1 MEVVIFDLIIVVDDS
16 IESLNILLEPTEDY
30 GKKVDI
36 SSLDFDLI
44 EKEFLRFESKNSLV
58 QSLKQKIES
67 KLNQML
73 SNNPLRI
80 DYYEKYKEIIDE
92 YNKGKEAVTIEE
104 TFERL
109 LNFVKDLSEE
119 DARAKK
125 EDLSEPQLAIF
136 DLLRKGKKLTTRER
150 NKVKDIATE
159 LLESLDDK
167 ELKVNHWM
175 DKPQTSAAV
184 KTAINNYLFKEL
196 PYPTYEEDDIENKSF
211 LIFDYLRMSYGAVG

>member
-1 MEVVIFDLIIVVDDS
+1 MRQVQDVVDDS

-30 GKKVDI
+30 GKKIDI

-44 EKEFLRFESKNSLV
+44 EKEFLKFENKNSMV
-58 QSLKQKIES
+58 QSLKQKIET

-73 SNNPLRI
+73 NNNPLRI
-80 DYYEKYKEIIDE
+80 DYYEQYKAIIDE
-92 YNKGKEAVTIEE
+92 YNKGKDTITIEE

-109 LNFVKDLSEE
+109 LNFVRDLSEE

-125 EDLSEPQLAIF
+125 EDLNEGQLAIF
-136 DLLRKGKKLTTRER
+136 DLLRQGKQLTTKER
-150 NKVKDIATE
+150 NKVKGIASE
-159 LLESLDDK
+159 LLDSLDGK

-184 KTAINNYLFKEL
+184 KTAINNYLFEQL
-196 PYPTYEEDDIENKSF
+196 PYPTYEEQDIESKSF
-211 LIFDYLRMSYGAVG
+211 LIFDYLRGSYKSAS